1 MLSHNGRHPIIYR
14 TMIRLV
20 LIPFAI
26 LSACAAETTDP
37 VTKDTCGAAGLEHLV
52 GQDMSALA
60 AMTFPDTTRFIP
72 PDTAITM
79 DYRAERLNFDLD
91 EAGLITRIW
100 CG

>member
-1 MLSHNGRHPIIYR
+1 MFRYL
-14 TMIRLV
+14 LV
-20 LIPFAI
+20 PVLA
-26 LSACAAETTDP
+26 LGACATETVDAP
-37 VTKDTCGAAGLEHLV
+37 PEGTCGAESLSRFV

-60 AMTFPDTTRFIP
+60 AMTFPDTTRFIA

-91 EAGLITRIW
+91 GAGVITRIW

>member
-1 MLSHNGRHPIIYR
+1 MYR
-14 TMIRLV
+14 FL
-20 LIPFAI
+20 LIPVLA
-26 LSACAAETTDP
+26 LGACAAETVEP
-37 VTKDTCGAAGLEHLV
+37 LPEDTCGAAGLARLV

-60 AMTFPDTTRFIP
+60 AMTFPDTTRFIA

-91 EAGLITRIW
+91 GAGVITRIW